1 MVWGW
6 GTKKEDLLLKCSC
19 NKTFKEVSHMTSISQ
34 NYNNLIK
41 NLINKHILEATSNI
55 TINSYNDVFNYINV
69 IQSFDSI
76 LTKAI
81 TLSIKAY
88 LEELDYNYTIS
99 NERKRKYHIKDYR
112 SRTILTIFGE
122 ITYSRHFFK
131 SKLDGT
137 SFCYV
142 DRQLGLQKYQ
152 YFDPYIRSLVV
163 SKSSENSISLACRE
177 INAMIG
183 NRVSFTSKTSFLSR
197 QSARNIILASTIAQA
212 SDSTLD
218 TPEELYILADEKW
231 VATQSK
237 EDGTKHSKHSHNKK
251 VMVKSIVVFDG
262 YSGTKRRTLLH
273 KKVFASDCDN
283 IVTQSL
289 DYIFHTYDTSKIKRV
304 FVMGD
309 GAKWIKALP
318 QYYKFEATTQVYYCL
333 DKFHFKQALHH
344 LAMNSNY
351 EKYLLNYILD
361 NNKNTFN
368 QLVSFIKENNQKRED
383 TIINKYDYIM
393 SNWNDIRRLYQ
404 YKMSCPMESQISHNI
419 AALTSSRPKGYSY
432 KMLRKIIKLRLA
444 FINKQNIIKLF
455 LTNFNSSEI
464 KHITVEHLNFDIF
477 DRYKTFIPTYQNK
490 LFTPSIGQYFY

>member
-1 MVWGW
+1 
-6 GTKKEDLLLKCSC
+6 
-19 NKTFKEVSHMTSISQ
+19 MTIISQ
-34 NYNNLIK
+34 NYNNLIT

-55 TINSYNDVFNYINV
+55 AINSYDDVFNYINI
-69 IQSFDSI
+69 IQNFDSI
-76 LTKAI
+76 LTKTI

-88 LEELDYNYTIS
+88 LEGLDYNYTIS
-99 NERKRKYHIKDYR
+99 NERKQKYHIKDYR

-131 SKLDGT
+131 SKLDSS

-142 DRQLGLQKYQ
+142 DRQLGLKKYQ
-152 YFDPYIRSLVV
+152 YFDPYIRSLVL
-163 SKSSENSISLACRE
+163 SKSAEGSISLASRQ
-177 INAMIG
+177 INEMIG
-183 NRVSFTSKTSFLSR
+183 NRIHLTSKPSFLSR
-197 QSARNIILASTIAQA
+197 QSARNIILNSLVADA
-212 SDSTLD
+212 SDSPLD

-237 EDGTKHSKHSHNKK
+237 EDGSKHSKNSHTKK

-273 KKVFASDCDN
+273 KKVFASDCNN
-283 IVTQSL
+283 IVTESL
-289 DYIFHTYDTSKIKRV
+289 DYISTVYDTSKIKRV

-318 QYYKFEATTQVYYCL
+318 QYYKFESTTQVYYCL

-351 EKYLLNYILD
+351 ERYLLSYILND
-361 NNKNTFN
+361 NKCAFN
-368 QLVSFIKENNQKRED
+368 QLVDFIKSEHPKRED
-383 TIINKYDYIM
+383 TISKKYDYII
-393 SNWNDIRRLYQ
+393 SNWKDIKRLYQ

-432 KMLRKIIKLRLA
+432 KMLRKIIQLRLA
-444 FINKQNIIKLF
+444 FINKQNIKKLF
-455 LTNFNSSEI
+455 LTNFNSSEV
-464 KHITVEHLNFDIF
+464 KHVTVEHLNFDIF
-477 DRYKTFIPTYQNK
+477 DRYKTLIPTYNNK
-490 LFTPSIGQYFY
+490 LFTPSIGQYFH